1 MDKIKA
7 FFDYSRTILAARLY
21 SLVGVLVALQ
31 GAIIPWVAGQDW
43 TPIFNRLFKDIPDD
57 VKPLVIGA
65 VITAT
70 GELFVY
76 MRKITDK
83 SLEEKVIVGQAA
95 EKASEAVTDAPPST
109 GPG

>member
-7 FFDYSRTILAARLY
+7 FFAYSRTIFAARLY
-21 SLVGVLVALQ
+21 TLLGAFVALQ
-31 GAIIPWVAGQDW
+31 GAILPWAAGQDW
-43 TPIFNRLFKDIPDD
+43 TPVYEYIFYWIPPAMR
-57 VKPLVIGA
+57 PLVIGFI
-65 VITAT
+65 VTAT